1 MPARP
6 RLLVLNQYYWPG
18 VEATAYLLTELC
30 ESLAPDWDVTVVC
43 GNTPRARPGTKIRN
57 GVRVVHLPSAAF
69 GKRFIGLRALNYL
82 SFLLLA
88 ALQGASG
95 RRPDVV
101 LAMTD
106 PPFIGAVAYAVARRF
121 RSPFV
126 LVTQDLF
133 PETAAAVGRVRSP
146 AVLRAIGAL
155 VGVGVRNADRVVAI
169 GETMRR
175 RLEAKGAPPERI
187 RVIPNWVDPGAV
199 RPASRDNEW
208 AGEHGLL
215 GRFVV
220 MHFGNLGFAHDL
232 ETLIRASTLLRDLD
246 DLRVVIV
253 GRGAREADLRA
264 LTRDV
269 DADSVVFVEHQP
281 RAIASLCISSADV
294 HSIGLTRGLAG
305 YVVPSRLY
313 GVLAARRPVIVGAEE
328 ESETARLVHEVECGV
343 VVPPGD
349 PPALAG
355 AIRAFHAGHY
365 DLDAMG
371 GRGRDYV
378 LRDASLAVAVSRYR
392 ELLEEVRRS
401 RS

>member
-1 MPARP
+1 MSARP

-18 VEATAYLLTELC
+18 IEATAYLLTELC
-30 ESLAPDWDVTVVC
+30 ESLGRDWDVTVVC
-43 GNTPRARPGTKIRN
+43 GTPRGARPGTHIRN
-57 GVRVVHLPSAAF
+57 GVRVIHVPSAAF
-69 GKRFIGLRALNYL
+69 EKRFMGLRVVNYL

-88 ALQGASG
+88 GLRGARA

-133 PETAAAVGRVRSP
+133 PETAAAVGRVRS
-146 AVLRAIGAL
+146 AVVLAAIATL

-175 RLEAKGAPPERI
+175 RLEKKGAPAARI

-199 RPASRDNEW
+199 RPMGRDNDW
-208 AGEHGLL
+208 ARERGLV

-264 LTRDV
+264 LARGLG
-269 DADSVVFVEHQP
+269 ADDVVFVEHQP
-281 RAIASLCISSADV
+281 RAIASLCIASADV
-294 HSIGLTRGLAG
+294 HAIGLTRGLAG

-328 ESETARLVHEVECGV
+328 ESETARLVHEVECGL

-392 ELLEEVRRS
+392 DLLEEVRRS
-401 RS
+401 HS